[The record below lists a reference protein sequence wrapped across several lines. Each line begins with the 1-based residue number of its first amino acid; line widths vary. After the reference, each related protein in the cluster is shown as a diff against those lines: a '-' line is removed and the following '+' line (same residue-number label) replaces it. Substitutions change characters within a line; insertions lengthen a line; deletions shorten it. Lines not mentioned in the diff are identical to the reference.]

1 MTTTTQMKNITMP
14 GIAHPATLLVLA
26 TPAVTRNRLIHS
38 VLNEG
43 LLGRKLPA
51 EAPPRCPRPA
61 GGTGDP
67 SSSYGVTYEVQGTSG
82 TVDRHREWLTVDAV
96 LDRDHQRGLRRRILL
111 APAAGRPVRYCFPGL
126 SATVEPGRDQR
137 RTPTASRYSARAST
151 VPSLAR
157 LNCPGTA
164 ARSAPKWARVSSS
177 RLPASRV
184 MGP

>member
-82 TVDRHREWLTVDAV
+82 TVTYAWTPPSSGTVTSGCTSTSSTCSISV
-96 LDRDHQRGLRRRILL
+96 RGLEQDQRLT
-111 APAAGRPVRYCFPGL
+111 
-126 SATVEPGRDQR
+126 ATVIVTDNGSPS
-137 RTPTASRYSARAST
+137 TLSSTAIINA
-151 VPSLAR
+151 V
-157 LNCPGTA
+157 CGDEFC
-164 ARSAPKWARVSSS
+164 
-177 RLPASRV
+177 
-184 MGP
+184 